1 MSESAETNM
10 VIPILQQPATTN
22 MIYIS
27 SLGSLEEINF
37 ARKILSLKKP
47 DGVNVF
53 RPILVIM
60 PASETTTTTT
70 DDNQDI

>member
-1 MSESAETNM
+1 MSDSGESNIIM
-10 VIPILQQPATTN
+10 QILQPAAAN

-37 ARKILSLKKP
+37 VRKILDLKKP

-60 PASETTTTTT
+60 PASETTTT